1 MEWIVFHHLSW
12 RGRTPTALS
21 FLNLFCCGLDV
32 AMGDAFKAA
41 RYLVVRA
48 VALSRTSCGQACSST
63 QQGRQ
68 PCSLKMVLYYLLII
82 PITCTMQ
89 EISILDFQLLHYD
102 YSTVA
107 AAALLIAHQTHH
119 LTLNIEALVTLAPF
133 LSLPDVDAC
142 CKVLWALHM
151 QASQQQAAQE

>member
-1 MEWIVFHHLSW
+1 MQLEKGFLS
-12 RGRTPTALS
+12 
-21 FLNLFCCGLDV
+21 
-32 AMGDAFKAA
+32 
-41 RYLVVRA
+41 
-48 VALSRTSCGQACSST
+48 SSNHT
-63 QQGRQ
+63 H
-68 PCSLKMVLYYLLII
+68 CLKR
-82 PITCTMQ
+82 TMQ

-142 CKVLWALHM
+142 CKVLWAVHM
-151 QASQQQAAQE
+151 QASQQQAAQV